1 VVIKTIQTPPGLDR
15 DEAERFISAAAG
27 EHHFG
32 TRIARTSEFLLGRP
46 YVEGSLGGGPG
57 LPEEFRVDLNAF
69 DCVTFIE
76 VVIAISLARTG
87 DEFIDTLR
95 RIRYRDGVIGWP
107 SRNHYMVD
115 WALNNEERGFV
126 RNVTGGPH
134 ALKKSCT
141 LSLIPGLPSKTTT
154 FSYFPAQWTADG
166 AERFEVGDL
175 MLFVSTRE
183 TLDVF
188 HTGLLVKRDE
198 RWLLRH
204 ATRTAGMV
212 IDQELLEFIGQN
224 EMAGFVLLRPL
235 CRC

>member
-1 VVIKTIQTPPGLDR
+1 VAIKTIQTPLGLDR
-15 DEAERFISAAAG
+15 DEAERFVKVAAG
-27 EHHFG
+27 DPHLG
-32 TRIARTSEFLLGRP
+32 KRIARTSELLLGRP
-46 YVEGSLGGGPG
+46 YVEGSLGGGTG
-57 LPEEFRVDLNAF
+57 LPEELRVDLNSF

-76 VVIAISLARTG
+76 VVIAISLARTS

-95 RIRYRDGVIGWP
+95 QIRYRDGVIDWS

-115 WALNNEERGFV
+115 WASNNEEQGFV
-126 RNVTGGPH
+126 RNVTTGPD
-134 ALKKSCT
+134 ALKKTCT
-141 LSLIPGLPSKTTT
+141 LSLIPGLPTKTTT
-154 FSYFPAQWTADG
+154 FCYFPAQRTADL
-166 AERFEVGDL
+166 AELFEVGDL

-188 HTGLLVKRDE
+188 HTGLLVKREE

-212 IDQELLEFIGQN
+212 VDQELLEFIGQN